1 MMAKLKSEEIG
12 TLPPAMF
19 DLEALSTPVSSQSEA
34 GIDTKGHD
42 PAWDDPE
49 FCQTKPDVREACPQD
64 NRPFPTSELRIPNSE
79 ADPCWQSDEFGELE
93 FVPENDGQLTISARE
108 IEPPDPDDY
117 STTEAYERAWADW
130 SANREAA
137 PKPVTPEVVESESTL
152 AGDELSYEEKC
163 DRLHLERK
171 VERAFYEAGR
181 ALREL
186 RDRRLYRS
194 THKTFENYC
203 RDRFGHSRQK
213 SNYLIAAVG
222 VFENLT
228 TNSAQTEGAQKM
240 TTNGCQNDS
249 TESVTTNGRQNP
261 SDDEMTTNGCQN
273 SPDREMTT
281 NSAQTEMGTNGCQI
295 LPTSERQIRSLAKLE
310 PDRQRE
316 VWQQAVTEAGGKVP
330 SGRIVKDIV
339 ERMQHVES
347 PPESPTRAHHLTLEP
362 WGLVEVSCSGNP
374 KIHARLGRIA
384 TVKEKT
390 VEVWVRDT
398 DTMMMVKHTLKHH
411 QVEAVPM
418 ERAPG
423 LRELCDRFSALRER
437 GLDPF
442 ELEVLALLER
452 SVVLT
457 PREMEGLAW
466 IEGRD

>member
-1 MMAKLKSEEIG
+1 MTQSKDIG
-12 TLPPAMF
+12 TLPPAIF
-19 DLEALSTPVSSQSEA
+19 DLNTVSTPARSQSEA
-34 GIDTKGHD
+34 NIDTKGYD
-42 PAWDDPE
+42 PAWDDPNFGKTE
-49 FCQTKPDVREACPQD
+49 SPDSDRRGDAGTGGRGEDECEGID
-64 NRPFPTSELRIPNSE
+64 SPFPNSELRIPNSDS
-79 ADPCWQSDEFGELE
+79 DPRWKPEQFGDRE
-93 FVPENDGQLTISARE
+93 FVSEPDGQLTITPQDR
-108 IEPPDPDDY
+108 EPPEPDDY
-117 STTEAYERAWADW
+117 PTTEAYERAWADW
-130 SANREAA
+130 SGNREAA
-137 PKPVTPEVVESESTL
+137 PVAAEVVEPEST
-152 AGDELSYEEKC
+152 AIDGELSYEERQ

-222 VFENLT
+222 VYENLT
-228 TNSAQTEGAQKM
+228 TIRCQTEGAQKM
-240 TTNGCQNDS
+240 TTNGCQNEA
-249 TESVTTNGRQNP
+249 TEKMTTNRCQN
-261 SDDEMTTNGCQN
+261 SSIEEMTTEDATTDEMTTNG
-273 SPDREMTT
+273 
-281 NSAQTEMGTNGCQI
+281 AQI
-295 LPTSERQIRSLAKLE
+295 FPTSEFQIRPLAKLE

-347 PPESPTRAHHLTLEP
+347 PPKQPSRAHHLTLEP
-362 WGLVEVSCSGNP
+362 GGLVEVSCPSNE

-384 TVKEKT
+384 AVKEKT
-390 VEVWVRDT
+390 VEVWLRDVE
-398 DTMMMVKHTLKHH
+398 TMTMNKHTLKHH
-411 QVEAVPM
+411 QVEVVPL

-452 SVVLT
+452 AVVLT
-457 PREMEGLAW
+457 PVEMGYLEG
-466 IEGRD
+466 IEKRVGG

>member
-1 MMAKLKSEEIG
+1 MAQSKSKDIG
-12 TLPPAMF
+12 ILPPAIF
-19 DLEALSTPVSSQSEA
+19 DLKTVSTPISYQSEA
-34 GIDTKGHD
+34 GIDTQGYD

-49 FCQTKPDVREACPQD
+49 FYKPKSEPGPVLEKLSPSANADES
-64 NRPFPTSELRIPNSE
+64 PFPNSDD
-79 ADPCWQSDEFGELE
+79 DPRWKPEEFGELK
-93 FVPENDGQLTISARE
+93 FVPESDGQLTIATRKPSN
-108 IEPPDPDDY
+108 PDDY
-117 STTEAYERAWADW
+117 PTTEAYDRAWVTW

-137 PKPVTPEVVESESTL
+137 PKPVTPEVVEADPT
-152 AGDELSYEEKC
+152 AIDGELSYDEKR

-203 RDRFGHSRQK
+203 RDRFGYSRRK
-213 SNYLIAAVG
+213 MDYLIAG
-222 VFENLT
+222 VEVVDNLEMR
-228 TNSAQTEGAQKM
+228 TNCSQNLALGEMRTNCSQNPAISEM
-240 TTNGCQNDS
+240 RTNG
-249 TESVTTNGRQNP
+249 T
-261 SDDEMTTNGCQN
+261 
-273 SPDREMTT
+273 
-281 NSAQTEMGTNGCQI
+281 QI
-295 LPTSERQIRSLAKLE
+295 LPTRESQVRSLVQLE
-310 PDRQRE
+310 PEQQRE

-339 ERMQHVES
+339 ERMQQVES
-347 PPESPTRAHHLTLEP
+347 PPKQPTRAHHLTLQP
-362 WGLVEVSCSGNP
+362 WGLVEVSCPNNA

-384 TVKEKT
+384 AVREKT
-390 VEVWVRDT
+390 VEVWLRDV
-398 DTMMMVKHTLKHH
+398 DTMTMNKHTLKHH

-423 LRELCDRFSALRER
+423 LRELCDRFARLREQ

-457 PREMEGLAW
+457 PVEMGYLEG
-466 IEGRD
+466 IEKWVL